1 MNVLIACEES
11 QEVCKAF
18 RERGH
23 RAFSADLQDC
33 SGGHPEWH
41 IQGDVLPL
49 INGNCS
55 FLTADTHTHT
65 QVGPW
70 DLLIAHPPCTFL
82 SNAGAVRLYPG
93 GKLNRSRYD
102 EGVKAK
108 EFFLTILKADCER
121 IAIENP
127 VPSSVYDIPHCSQV
141 IQPYQFG
148 EPWSK
153 KTCLWLKGL
162 PQLVPTNVLKDFK
175 PYVSCGTS
183 ANKGNPDKAGFSRA
197 GGAQKVRSRTFP
209 GVAAAMADQWTR
221 QAAQISLF
229 DGGI

>member
-11 QEVCKAF
+11 QTVCKAF

-23 RAFSADLQDC
+23 RAFSCDLVPC

-41 IQGDVLPL
+41 IKLDALQL

-55 FLTADTHTHT
+55 FTTTDGTNHE
-65 QVGPW
+65 QMGSW

-93 GKLNRSRYD
+93 GKLNRARYD
-102 EGVKAK
+102 EGMKAK

-141 IQPYQFG
+141 IPSSTQFPA
-148 EPWSK
+148 ELQLRTILSW
-153 KTCLWLKGL
+153 GL
-162 PQLVPTNVLKDFK
+162 AW
-175 PYVSCGTS
+175 G
-183 ANKGNPDKAGFSRA
+183 KA
-197 GGAQKVRSRTFP
+197 
-209 GVAAAMADQWTR
+209 
-221 QAAQISLF
+221 L
-229 DGGI
+229 